1 MNLDVQFALSNKIEE
16 LGGVM
21 LILLTSVNIVE

>member
-1 MNLDVQFALSNKIEE
+1 MNLDVQFALGNKIEE